1 MIEVV
6 TKEEQEREDF
16 HAEAV
21 TMLERA
27 LAMAKE
33 RKLEGVAITLVFADG
48 CYGRLV
54 PTVMANAARLIGAS
68 QTTVHDMIARTLEPP
83 RT

>member
-6 TKEEQEREDF
+6 TQEEQEREDS

-21 TMLERA
+21 AMLERA

-33 RKLEGVAITLVFADG
+33 RKLEGVAITFVFADG

-54 PTVMANAARLIGAS
+54 PTEMRDAARLIGAV
-68 QTTVHDMIARTLEPP
+68 QTTVNDLIGRTLA
-83 RT
+83 T